1 MYKIQFQVSK
11 LKVEVYPDSE
21 TCGKAAAQAAA
32 DAMRELANTR
42 KTISVV
48 FATGASQLNMLHT
61 LVGQDDLPW
70 NRITGFHLDEYVGID
85 VNHRAS
91 FRRYLR
97 EHLTSLVPIGTFF
110 EIDGNA
116 LDLDGFCREYAE
128 LLRQFCPQ
136 LCLLGI
142 GENGHLAFN
151 DPGEADFADPKA
163 MKVVQL
169 DSVCRRQQAAEG
181 WFPSL
186 EEVPKRALTMTIP
199 TVMRIPKLIASAPG
213 KRKAEIVKRTL
224 QDSISEACPASILRN
239 HPDATLFLDTASAAL
254 LKGTRELRPGDA
266 TGMEVRA

>member
-1 MYKIQFQVSK
+1 MDRIQCQVNK
-11 LKVEVYPDSE
+11 LKVEIYPDRE
-21 TCGKAAAQAAA
+21 ACGHAAAQAAA

-42 KTISVV
+42 KTLAVV
-48 FATGASQLNMLHT
+48 FATGASQLNTLHT
-61 LVGQDDLPW
+61 LVSQDDLPW
-70 NRITGFHLDEYVGID
+70 SRITGFHLDEYVGID

-97 EHLTSLVPIGTFF
+97 EHLTSRVPMDAFF
-110 EIDGNA
+110 EIDVNA
-116 LDLDGFCREYAE
+116 HDLEGFCREYAE
-128 LLRQFCPQ
+128 QLRQFAPQ

-169 DSVCRRQQAAEG
+169 DAVCRQQQASEG

-186 EEVPKRALTMTIP
+186 HDVPERALTLTIP

-213 KRKAEIVKRTL
+213 KRKEEIVKRTL
-224 QDSISEACPASILRN
+224 QDCISEECPATILRN

-254 LKGTRELRPGDA
+254 LYGNGGVLPGNPTGREA
-266 TGMEVRA
+266 RA

>member
-1 MYKIQFQVSK
+1 MERRQYQVNK
-11 LKVEVYPDSE
+11 LKVEIYPDSE
-21 TCGKAAAQAAA
+21 ACGHAAAQAAA

-42 KTISVV
+42 KTLAVV
-48 FATGASQLNMLHT
+48 FATGVSQLNTLRML
-61 LVGQDDLPW
+61 VSQEDLPW
-70 NRITGFHLDEYVGID
+70 SRIAGFHLDEYVGID

-97 EHLTSLVPIGTFF
+97 EHLTSRVPLGAFF

-116 LDLDGFCREYAE
+116 HDLEGFCRKYAE
-128 LLRQFCPQ
+128 RLREFNPQ
-136 LCLLGI
+136 LCLLGV

-163 MKVVQL
+163 MRVAQL
-169 DSVCRRQQAAEG
+169 DAVCRQQQVSEG

-186 EEVPKRALTMTIP
+186 DEVPERALTLTIP

-224 QDSISEACPASILRN
+224 QDCISERCPATILRN
-239 HPDATLFLDTASAAL
+239 HPDATLFLDDASAAL
-254 LKGTRELRPGDA
+254 LYGDGGVLPRSVTGRESCA
-266 TGMEVRA
+266 